1 MERDLRRLQL
11 LVSRAA
17 ADCGGWHP
25 EFRELDALLRLENVE
40 TERLHPLLRNI
51 ERPAP
56 NDPDS
61 GKCSIIRHNI
71 AVELRDFLATEH
83 ALTR

>member
-1 MERDLRRLQL
+1 VERDLRRLQL

-17 ADCGGWHP
+17 ADCGGHP
-25 EFRELDALLRLENVE
+25 EFRELDALLRLESVE

-51 ERPAP
+51 ERPTP
-56 NDPDS
+56 NDPDG